1 MLRTNTT
8 KHSKL
13 KFAALLLAV
22 IITAFSPFV
31 VSLSANAAERSS
43 DIGYNAGKSH

>member
-22 IITAFSPFV
+22 IITAFV
-31 VSLSANAAERSS
+31 MSLSANAAERSS